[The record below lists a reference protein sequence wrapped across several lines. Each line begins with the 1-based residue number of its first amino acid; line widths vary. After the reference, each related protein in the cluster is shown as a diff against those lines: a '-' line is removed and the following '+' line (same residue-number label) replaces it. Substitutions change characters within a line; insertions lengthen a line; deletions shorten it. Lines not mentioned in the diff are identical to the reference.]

1 MSQVNTVGRVTAD
14 FELQMSANHVPY
26 VRFSLVENIG
36 YGESVKPQYLQV
48 WAYAGD
54 AERLA
59 KSKAK
64 KGSLLWISGELE
76 LEEFQHRDKTKDKR
90 LKVKLD
96 SWRFIRTG
104 KPQRGSAGSP
114 PPQADGAPDSSDA
127 VWAAEELDG
136 DRENL
141 PE

>member
-14 FELQMSANHVPY
+14 FELQMSANNVPY

-36 YGESVKPQYLQV
+36 YGESRKPQYLQV
-48 WAYAGD
+48 WAYGED
-54 AERLA
+54 AARLA

-96 SWRFIRTG
+96 SWRFIHTK
-104 KPQRGSAGSP
+104 KPHDGPKDDSNT
-114 PPQADGAPDSSDA
+114 QADGTPDTSDT
-127 VWAAEELDG
+127 VLTAEELDG
-136 DRENL
+136 DRETL
-141 PE
+141 PD

>member
-14 FELQMSANHVPY
+14 FELQMSANKVPY

-36 YGESVKPQYLQV
+36 YGESQKPQYLQV
-48 WAYAGD
+48 WAYGED
-54 AERLA
+54 AVRLA

-104 KPQRGSAGSP
+104 KSHRGFDEKPA
-114 PPQADGAPDSSDA
+114 QADGTPNGLDTA
-127 VWAAEELDG
+127 WTAEELDG

>member
-14 FELQMSANHVPY
+14 FELQMSANQVPY

-36 YGESVKPQYLQV
+36 YGESQKPQYLQV
-48 WAYAGD
+48 WAYAED
-54 AERLA
+54 AVRLA

-104 KPQRGSAGSP
+104 KPHCGSNGEPART
-114 PPQADGAPDSSDA
+114 DGTPDGSDA
-127 VWAAEELDG
+127 AWAAEELDG
-136 DRENL
+136 DRETL